1 MKFGPSKS
9 LAVCLQTSIQSER
22 RTATEFFLQ
31 GTGIARILSH
41 PSHGNLAVALLAR
54 RPENLSSVRANIQ
67 KPSPGSVIETFPAD
81 TSPAKLESA
90 FQSIRTHGSFKNLKL
105 KVAVYSVKHSSKKPF
120 MNETYEEFTES
131 LEQYVG
137 GAFTFSQE
145 VLKMFFEHHG
155 EAPLSETGE
164 KKGTLIFTGTLGA
177 LRCNAEY
184 AAYGAGRSSVRQ
196 LAQTLA
202 REMSAK
208 GVHVVHT
215 IANGAIEDKNGEDQ
229 KIGKKMSADA
239 VGKTYL
245 WLSQQEPELWTH
257 ELDMRPAAEK
267 F

>member
-1 MKFGPSKS
+1 MAPSGLAIIIGAGPN
-9 LAVCLQTSIQSER
+9 T
-22 RTATEFFLQ
+22 

-41 PSHGNLAVALLAR
+41 PKHGNMAVALLAR
-54 RPENLSSVRANIQ
+54 RQENLISVRSNLQ
-67 KPSPGSVIETFPAD
+67 KTSPGSIIEIFPTD
-81 TSPAKLESA
+81 TSPNNLKSA
-90 FQSIRTHGSFKNLKL
+90 FQSIRSHNSFKNLKL
-105 KVAVYSVKHSSKKPF
+105 TVAVYSVKHSSKKPF

-145 VLKMFFEHHG
+145 ALKLFFEHHG
-155 EAPLSETGE
+155 EAPLEETGE

-177 LRCNAEY
+177 LRCSAEF
-184 AAYGAGRSSVRQ
+184 AAYGSGRASVRQ
-196 LAQTLA
+196 LAQSLA

-215 IANGAIEDKNGEDQ
+215 IANGAIEDKDGEDQ
-229 KIGKKMSADA
+229 RIGKKMSADA

>member
-1 MKFGPSKS
+1 MGKVSYPVYKESLKVNMPPSGLAIIIGAGPN
-9 LAVCLQTSIQSER
+9 T
-22 RTATEFFLQ
+22 

-41 PSHGNLAVALLAR
+41 PKHGNLAVALLAR
-54 RPENLSSVRANIQ
+54 RQEGLNSVRSNLQ
-67 KPSPGSVIETFPAD
+67 QTFQAIK
-81 TSPAKLESA
+81 SHA
-90 FQSIRTHGSFKNLKL
+90 SFKDLKL

-145 VLKMFFEHHG
+145 ALKMFFEHHG

-177 LRCNAEY
+177 LRCNAEF

-215 IANGAIEDKNGEDQ
+215 IANGSIEDKNGEDQ
-229 KIGKKMSADA
+229 RIGKKMSADA
-239 VGKTYL
+239 V
-245 WLSQQEPELWTH
+245 
-257 ELDMRPAAEK
+257 
-267 F
+267 